1 MDKVYKKI
9 TLIGTSTESFEKAI
23 ENAVERAS
31 ETLRH
36 LDWFEVKELRGRIS
50 DGRVSEFQAVI
61 EVGFRLADH

>member
-1 MDKVYKKI
+1 MDRVYKKI
-9 TLIGTSTESFEKAI
+9 TLVGTSTESFEKAI

-36 LDWFEVKELRGRIS
+36 LDWFEVKELRGRIEE
-50 DGRVSEFQAVI
+50 GRVSEFQAVI